1 MIKKFIFTFLF
12 PLYATLVLP
21 KQGRLIDSL
30 QRQFAN
36 AKDDTS
42 RINAQIALC
51 LLYRL
56 GNTDSSLIY
65 GQQALE
71 SAEKINYIRGQIAYL
86 SFMCIVTEQRG
97 NLPKITGIGI

>member
-1 MIKKFIFTFLF
+1 MKKIFIFILLSAFSWQIGFTQTSE
-12 PLYATLVLP
+12 A
-21 KQGRLIDSL
+21 INSL
-30 QRQFAN
+30 HHQLAV

-65 GQQALE
+65 GEQALQ
-71 SAEKINYIRGQIAYL
+71 AAQQIIICRG
-86 SFMCIVTEQRG
+86 R
-97 NLPKITGIGI
+97 